1 MAVST
6 LASLYGD
13 SGCACL
19 VYRDGALRTDV
30 PPDEVDTQLAVPNTV
45 VWLDVEQPTD
55 DDLAM
60 LQREFGLHPLATE
73 DLRRPHQRPKLDEYG
88 DQDLVVLFDA
98 TNEEGEAPADRRVR
112 LRQVAMFLG
121 RNFIITVHD
130 QPVRALAEVRR
141 RWEREPSFVEP
152 NPLGFLVYRIAAALV
167 DDYFPITDDFEAR
180 LDTIEECL
188 FNDFN
193 RDLLKNILSLR
204 RDLIELRR
212 AMAPQRDVF
221 SALSRHDAPIS
232 DRSTAA
238 YFTDLVD
245 LILRLTDTV
254 DTMRDRLGAALDS
267 YLTIQSNAL
276 NETVKRLAALT
287 VIMTVPMIIS
297 GIYGMNFQ
305 FMPELGWMYG
315 YPFAL
320 GLIVTAVSAAVYLF
334 RRNDW
339 L

>member
-1 MAVST
+1 MGRSARWPRCANAGS
-6 LASLYGD
+6 ASRR
-13 SGCACL
+13 SSS
-19 VYRDGALRTDV
+19 
-30 PPDEVDTQLAVPNTV
+30 
-45 VWLDVEQPTD
+45 PT
-55 DDLAM
+55 
-60 LQREFGLHPLATE
+60 RWGSSCI
-73 DLRRPHQRPKLDEYG
+73 G
-88 DQDLVVLFDA
+88 S
-98 TNEEGEAPADRRVR
+98 
-112 LRQVAMFLG
+112 
-121 RNFIITVHD
+121 
-130 QPVRALAEVRR
+130 RR
-141 RWEREPSFVEP
+141 RWEREPAFVEP

-167 DDYFPITDDFEAR
+167 DDYFPITESFEAR
-180 LDTIEECL
+180 LDTIEDCL

-193 RDLLKNILSLR
+193 RELLRNILSLR

-212 AMAPQRDVF
+212 AMVPQRDVF
-221 SALSRHDAPIS
+221 SALARHDAPIS
-232 DRSTAA
+232 DRATAA

-254 DTMRDRLGAALDS
+254 DMMRDRLNAALDS

-305 FMPELGWMYG
+305 VMPELGWTFG

-320 GLIVTAVSAAVYLF
+320 GLIATAVSVAIYLF